1 MPIKHPQFL
10 NNGIYHIVTRG
21 VEKRQIFM
29 DDSDYYRAIFSLY
42 EFNDE
47 NPVLIRD
54 RRRDRLRA
62 KKNGIELFSAAR
74 ELLVEILTF
83 CLMPNH
89 LHLLLR
95 QLKNNGITAFMRKF
109 GAGYPAYFNKRYDRV
124 GHLFQGRFRAVSIDS
139 TEQLKNTFVYINV
152 NPTDLI
158 EAGWKE
164 KGIREPEK
172 AIKFLENYKWSSYPD
187 YAGNKNFPSLTNRG
201 FILETLGGKENC
213 KDLVEEWIRNKG
225 EASALKEGVL
235 E

>member
-47 NPVLIRD
+47 NPALIRD

-62 KKNGIELFSAAR
+62 KKNGRELFSATR
-74 ELLVEILTF
+74 ELLVEILAF

-95 QLKNNGITAFMRKF
+95 QLKDNGISSFMRKF

-124 GHLFQGRFRAVSIDS
+124 GHLFQGRFRAVSVDS
-139 TEQLKNTFVYINV
+139 IEQLKNTFVYINV

-158 EAGWKE
+158 EVGWKE
-164 KGIREPEK
+164 KGIKEPEK

-187 YAGNKNFPSLTNRG
+187 YAGNKNFPSLTNRE

-213 KDLVEEWIRNKG
+213 KNFVEEWIRYKG
-225 EASALKEGVL
+225 EISALKDGVL